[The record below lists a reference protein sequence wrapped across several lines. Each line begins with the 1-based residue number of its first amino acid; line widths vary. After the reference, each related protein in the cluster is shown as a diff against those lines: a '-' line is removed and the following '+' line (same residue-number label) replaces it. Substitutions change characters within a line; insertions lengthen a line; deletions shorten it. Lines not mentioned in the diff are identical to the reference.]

1 MKKCRKIVSLCLLIP
16 LVLSSCNNKDKNDSK
31 NDNKNEPVTVT
42 LWHYYNG
49 VQLTTFDRYVKEFNE
64 TVGLQEGIVVEAFSK
79 NTVSNLAESVI
90 MAVNDEPGAD
100 NPPDIFA
107 TYSETAYI
115 LDQKGVLADLGQYF
129 TEDELDEYVDGYI
142 SEGMFGDDGELKIFP
157 TAKSTELMMLNATEW
172 EKFSRS
178 CNLTVDDMKTWEG
191 LCEVAR
197 IYYDYTD
204 ALTPEVKNDGK
215 AFFGRDSVANY
226 MVVGAAQLGNEF
238 ITVDSEGT
246 TLKIDKGTIRRLWD
260 CYYVP
265 YVSGYF
271 TAQGRYRS
279 DDIKTGEI
287 VAMVCSTTGA
297 AYFPSEVTIN
307 DDYTY
312 PVENLILPVPNFM
325 GTSSYL
331 VQQGAG
337 MSVIKSDER
346 TQQASAIFLKWFTEE
361 ERNIEFS
368 LDSGYMPV
376 KKSANDF
383 EKILSKCSED
393 EQSTLMRSVRTA
405 VEGIN
410 SAVLYSAEPF
420 DNSTTLRSC
429 LESYIQETAEET
441 FEIVKNE
448 TESGASRE
456 EVLAVYTGDEAF
468 DEWFEIFKEKIE
480 KAVYGK

>member
-1 MKKCRKIVSLCLLIP
+1 
-16 LVLSSCNNKDKNDSK
+16 
-31 NDNKNEPVTVT
+31 
-42 LWHYYNG
+42 
-49 VQLTTFDRYVKEFNE
+49 
-64 TVGLQEGIVVEAFSK
+64 
-79 NTVSNLAESVI
+79 
-90 MAVNDEPGAD
+90 
-100 NPPDIFA
+100 
-107 TYSETAYI
+107 
-115 LDQKGVLADLGQYF
+115 
-129 TEDELDEYVDGYI
+129 
-142 SEGMFGDDGELKIFP
+142 
-157 TAKSTELMMLNATEW
+157 
-172 EKFSRS
+172 
-178 CNLTVDDMKTWEG
+178 
-191 LCEVAR
+191 
-197 IYYDYTD
+197 
-204 ALTPEVKNDGK
+204 
-215 AFFGRDSVANY
+215 

-346 TQQASAIFLKWFTEE
+346 TQRASAMFLKWFTEE

-420 DNSTTLRSC
+420 DNSATLRSC

-456 EVLAVYTGDEAF
+456 DVLAVYTGDEAF